1 MSKDLSKD
9 VLGAIK
15 RKTGKSITTNSVG
28 KIASTVQPNTLENE
42 AELKKL
48 IRRVA
53 DMANIK
59 LSDAKLN
66 DVAKTIQSSGM
77 KTSNLE
83 ALMKMMIK

>member
-15 RKTGKSITTNSVG
+15 RKTGKNITTNSVG

-66 DVAKTIQSSGM
+66 EVAKTIQSSGM